1 MTHIFKERGPDH
13 LMIFKFEAFGVHAE
27 GCGI

>member
-1 MTHIFKERGPDH
+1 MTHIFKERGPDN
-13 LMIFKFEAFGVHAE
+13 LMIFKFEAFGVHE